1 MNIAIVG
8 YGKMGKAIEEV
19 ATQSGHRIV
28 IAIDIHNEEELRG
41 EKIKKADVAIE
52 FSTPETAYNNILA
65 CFQAGI
71 PVVSG
76 TTGWLDKMSDLERHI
91 QKGNH
96 TFFYASNFSLG
107 VNILF
112 LLNRKLANIMN
123 GFRDYTVS
131 INETHHTQKVD
142 APSGTAISLA
152 NDVIQEIARLTGWA
166 MQGNQAS
173 DEIPISSHRKG
184 SIPGD
189 HIVKYESSHDIIELK
204 HSAKTRIGFASGAL
218 LAAEYIQGKRGKYT
232 MRDLLPL

>member
-1 MNIAIVG
+1 
-8 YGKMGKAIEEV
+8 
-19 ATQSGHRIV
+19 
-28 IAIDIHNEEELRG
+28 
-41 EKIKKADVAIE
+41 
-52 FSTPETAYNNILA
+52 
-65 CFQAGI
+65 
-71 PVVSG
+71 
-76 TTGWLDKMSDLERHI
+76 MSDLERHI

-152 NDVIQEIARLTGWA
+152 NDVIHEIARLTGWA
-166 MQGNQAS
+166 LQGNQAS
-173 DEIPISSHRKG
+173 DKIPISSYRKG
-184 SIPGD
+184 SVPGD
-189 HIVKYESSHDIIELK
+189 HIVKYDSSHDSIELK

-232 MRDLLPL
+232 MQDLLPL